1 MSEIQN
7 EIPPLVFDA
16 DLIEDVRAAEAEIE
30 RGETISNEEAYRR
43 VLARRAASSQACGVA

>member
-1 MSEIQN
+1 MGEIQN

-30 RGETISNEEAYRR
+30 RGETIAAEELRARL
-43 VLARRAASSQACGVA
+43 LAERKARKGVA